1 MEKDGQDF
9 ERRGTGIQVKGVV
22 LGKRWDVETPVLR
35 QYLVTKQEMHV
46 RDAERSN
53 WVDAR
58 EPWRPSKEVKAW
70 EPWKVWEQ

>member
-22 LGKRWDVETPVLR
+22 LGKCWNVETPVLR

-53 WVDAR
+53 
-58 EPWRPSKEVKAW
+58 
-70 EPWKVWEQ
+70 